1 MLFSFSAAFEK
12 GFNTF
17 KTRYGTLLGA
27 VVVFIL
33 VMLGAGI
40 VQVIVNAAFGI
51 NNEYDSMTIP
61 DLLITIFFSNVFTPG
76 IFLMA
81 VQLHRGESPG
91 MGTLFAGFSRYWPLV
106 GIGVL
111 LSLIF
116 GAIAIGVAFFA
127 GVGML
132 TSSADATTGWMF
144 GGGFAIAAF
153 VGLCLSWFFMTRLAF
168 VSILC
173 IDPQRQLGVA
183 DSFATSWRMTGPIF
197 WPLLGLIIVLSLIL
211 IVSIALLVLPVVFIG
226 APLFLAV
233 LSAAYQLAVGDAPAV
248 AVEGGGEEFAQG

>member
-1 MLFSFSAAFEK
+1 MSFSFSAAFEQ
-12 GFNTF
+12 GSNTF
-17 KTRYGTLLGA
+17 KTRYGALLGA

-40 VQVIVNAAFGI
+40 VQAIVNAAFGLGY
-51 NNEYDSMTIP
+51 EHDSMTIP
-61 DLLITIFFSNVFTPG
+61 DLLITIFFSNVFGPG

-127 GVGML
+127 GIGIVA
-132 TSSADATTGWMF
+132 SSADGLAL
-144 GGGFAIAAF
+144 GGGLAIA
-153 VGLCLSWFFMTRLAF
+153 VLVSLCLILFFMTRLAF
-168 VSILC
+168 VGILC

-197 WPLLGLIIVLSLIL
+197 WPLLGLIIVLSLIF
-211 IVSIALLVLPVVFIG
+211 IVSIALLVLPAVFIG

>member
-1 MLFSFSAAFEK
+1 MSFSFSAAFEQ
-12 GFNTF
+12 GSNTF
-17 KTRYGTLLGA
+17 KTRYGALLGA

-40 VQVIVNAAFGI
+40 VQAIVNAAFGLGY
-51 NNEYDSMTIP
+51 EHDSMTIP
-61 DLLITIFFSNVFTPG
+61 DLLITIFFSNVFGPG

-132 TSSADATTGWMF
+132 TSSADGLAL
-144 GGGFAIAAF
+144 GGGFVIAVL
-153 VGLCLSWFFMTRLAF
+153 VGLCLSLFFMTRLAF
-168 VSILC
+168 VGILC

>member
-1 MLFSFSAAFEK
+1 MSFSFSAAFEQ
-12 GFNTF
+12 GSNTF
-17 KTRYGTLLGA
+17 KTRYGALLGA

-40 VQVIVNAAFGI
+40 VQAIVNAAFGLGY
-51 NNEYDSMTIP
+51 EHDSMTIP
-61 DLLITIFFSNVFTPG
+61 DLLITIFFSNVFGPG

-132 TSSADATTGWMF
+132 TSSADGLAL
-144 GGGFAIAAF
+144 GGGFVIA
-153 VGLCLSWFFMTRLAF
+153 VLVSLCLSLFFMTRLAF
-168 VSILC
+168 VGILC

-233 LSAAYQLAVGDAPAV
+233 LSAAYQLASDDAPAI

>member
-1 MLFSFSAAFEK
+1 MSFSFSAAFEQ
-12 GFNTF
+12 GSNTF
-17 KTRYGTLLGA
+17 KTRYGALLGA

-40 VQVIVNAAFGI
+40 VQAIVNAAFGLGY
-51 NNEYDSMTIP
+51 EHDSMTIP
-61 DLLITIFFSNVFTPG
+61 DLLITIFFSNVFGPG

-127 GVGML
+127 GIGIVA
-132 TSSADATTGWMF
+132 SSAGFTTSWVL
-144 GGGFAIAAF
+144 GGGFVIAVL
-153 VGLCLSWFFMTRLAF
+153 VGLCLSLFFMTRLAF
-168 VSILC
+168 VGILC
-173 IDPQRQLGVA
+173 IDPKRQLGVA

>member
-1 MLFSFSAAFEK
+1 MSFSFSAAFEQ
-12 GFNTF
+12 GSNTF
-17 KTRYGTLLGA
+17 KTRYGALLGA

-40 VQVIVNAAFGI
+40 VQAIVNAAFGLGY
-51 NNEYDSMTIP
+51 EHDSMTIP
-61 DLLITIFFSNVFTPG
+61 DLLITIFFSNVFGPG

-132 TSSADATTGWMF
+132 TSSADGLAL
-144 GGGFAIAAF
+144 GGGFVIAVL
-153 VGLCLSWFFMTRLAF
+153 VGLCLSLFFMTRLAF
-168 VSILC
+168 VGILC

-211 IVSIALLVLPVVFIG
+211 IVSVALLVLPVVFIG

-233 LSAAYQLAVGDAPAV
+233 LSAAYQLAGDDAPAI

>member
-1 MLFSFSAAFEK
+1 MSFSFSAAFEQ
-12 GFNTF
+12 GSNTF
-17 KTRYGTLLGA
+17 KTRYGALLGA

-40 VQVIVNAAFGI
+40 VQAIVNAAFGLGY
-51 NNEYDSMTIP
+51 EHDSMTIP
-61 DLLITIFFSNVFTPG
+61 DLLITIFFSNVFGPG

-132 TSSADATTGWMF
+132 TSSADGLAL
-144 GGGFAIAAF
+144 GGGFVIAVL
-153 VGLCLSWFFMTRLAF
+153 VGLCLSLFFMTRLAF
-168 VSILC
+168 VGILC
-173 IDPQRQLGVA
+173 IDPKRQLGVA
-183 DSFATSWRMTGPIF
+183 DNFATSWRMTGPIF

-211 IVSIALLVLPVVFIG
+211 IVSIALLVLPAVFIG

>member
-1 MLFSFSAAFEK
+1 MSFSFSAAFEQ
-12 GFNTF
+12 GSNTF
-17 KTRYGTLLGA
+17 KTRYGALLGA

-40 VQVIVNAAFGI
+40 VQAIVNAAFGLGY
-51 NNEYDSMTIP
+51 EHDSMTIP
-61 DLLITIFFSNVFTPG
+61 DLLITIFFSNVFTVG
-76 IFLMA
+76 IYLMA

-132 TSSADATTGWMF
+132 TSSADGLAL
-144 GGGFAIAAF
+144 GGGFVIAVL
-153 VGLCLSWFFMTRLAF
+153 VGLCLSLFFMTRLAF
-168 VSILC
+168 VGILC

-197 WPLLGLIIVLSLIL
+197 WPLLGLIIVLSLIF
-211 IVSIALLVLPVVFIG
+211 IVSAVLLVLPAVFIG

>member
-1 MLFSFSAAFEK
+1 MSFSFSAAFEQ
-12 GFNTF
+12 GSNTF
-17 KTRYGTLLGA
+17 KTRYGALLGA

-40 VQVIVNAAFGI
+40 VQAIVNAAFGLGY
-51 NNEYDSMTIP
+51 EHDSMTIP
-61 DLLITIFFSNVFTPG
+61 DLLITIFFSNVFGPG

-116 GAIAIGVAFFA
+116 GAIAIGVALFA

-132 TSSADATTGWMF
+132 TSSADGLAL
-144 GGGFAIAAF
+144 GGGFVIAVL
-153 VGLCLSWFFMTRLAF
+153 VGLCLSLFFMTRLAF
-168 VSILC
+168 VGILC

-197 WPLLGLIIVLSLIL
+197 WPLLGLIIVLSLIF
-211 IVSIALLVLPVVFIG
+211 IVSAVLLVLPAVFIG

>member
-1 MLFSFSAAFEK
+1 MSFSFSAAFEQ
-12 GFNTF
+12 GSNTF
-17 KTRYGTLLGA
+17 KTRYGALLGA

-40 VQVIVNAAFGI
+40 VQAIVNAAFGLGY
-51 NNEYDSMTIP
+51 EHDSMTIP
-61 DLLITIFFSNVFTPG
+61 DLLITIFFSNVFGPG

-111 LSLIF
+111 LSLIS

-127 GVGML
+127 GVGTL
-132 TSSADATTGWMF
+132 TSSADGLAL
-144 GGGFAIAAF
+144 GGGFVIAVL
-153 VGLCLSWFFMTRLAF
+153 VGLCLSLFFMTRLAF
-168 VSILC
+168 VGILC

>member
-1 MLFSFSAAFEK
+1 MSFSFSAAFEQ
-12 GFNTF
+12 GSNTF
-17 KTRYGTLLGA
+17 KTRYGALLGA

-40 VQVIVNAAFGI
+40 VQAIVNAAFGLGY
-51 NNEYDSMTIP
+51 EHDSMTIP
-61 DLLITIFFSNVFTPG
+61 DLLITIFFSNVFGPG

-132 TSSADATTGWMF
+132 TSSADGLAL
-144 GGGFAIAAF
+144 GGGFVIA
-153 VGLCLSWFFMTRLAF
+153 VLVSLCLSLFFMTRLAF
-168 VSILC
+168 VGILC

-197 WPLLGLIIVLSLIL
+197 WPLLGLIIVLSLIF
-211 IVSIALLVLPVVFIG
+211 IVSAVLLVLPAVFIG

>member
-1 MLFSFSAAFEK
+1 MSFSFSAAFEQ
-12 GFNTF
+12 GSNTF
-17 KTRYGTLLGA
+17 KTRYGALLGA

-40 VQVIVNAAFGI
+40 VQAIVNAAFGLGY
-51 NNEYDSMTIP
+51 EHDSMTIP
-61 DLLITIFFSNVFTPG
+61 DLLITIFFSNVFGPG

-132 TSSADATTGWMF
+132 TSSADGLAL
-144 GGGFAIAAF
+144 GGGFVIAVL
-153 VGLCLSWFFMTRLAF
+153 VGLCLSLFFMTRLAF
-168 VSILC
+168 VGILC

-197 WPLLGLIIVLSLIL
+197 WPLLGLIIVLSLIF
-211 IVSIALLVLPVVFIG
+211 IVSAVLLVLPAVFIG

>member
-1 MLFSFSAAFEK
+1 MSFSFSAAFEQ
-12 GFNTF
+12 GSNTF
-17 KTRYGTLLGA
+17 KTRYGALLGA

-40 VQVIVNAAFGI
+40 VQAIVNAAFGLGY
-51 NNEYDSMTIP
+51 EHDSMTIP
-61 DLLITIFFSNVFTPG
+61 DLLITIFFSNVFGPG

-132 TSSADATTGWMF
+132 TSSADGLAL
-144 GGGFAIAAF
+144 GGGFVIAVL
-153 VGLCLSWFFMTRLAF
+153 VGLCLSLFFMTRLAF
-168 VSILC
+168 VGILC

-197 WPLLGLIIVLSLIL
+197 WPLLGLIIVLSLIF
-211 IVSIALLVLPVVFIG
+211 IVSAVLLVLPAVFIG

-233 LSAAYQLAVGDAPAV
+233 LSAAYQLASDDAPAI

>member
-1 MLFSFSAAFEK
+1 MSFSFSAAFEQ
-12 GFNTF
+12 GSNTF
-17 KTRYGTLLGA
+17 KTRYGALLGA

-40 VQVIVNAAFGI
+40 VQAIVNAAFGLGY
-51 NNEYDSMTIP
+51 EHDSMTIP
-61 DLLITIFFSNVFTPG
+61 DLLITIFFSNVFGPG

-111 LSLIF
+111 LETIT
-116 GAIAIGVAFFA
+116 IGVALFA

-132 TSSADATTGWMF
+132 ISSADGLAL
-144 GGGFAIAAF
+144 GGGLAIA
-153 VGLCLSWFFMTRLAF
+153 VLVSLCLILFFMTRLAF
-168 VSILC
+168 VGILC
-173 IDPQRQLGVA
+173 IDPQRQLSVA

-197 WPLLGLIIVLSLIL
+197 WPLLGLIIVLSLIF
-211 IVSIALLVLPVVFIG
+211 IVSAVLLVLPAVFIG